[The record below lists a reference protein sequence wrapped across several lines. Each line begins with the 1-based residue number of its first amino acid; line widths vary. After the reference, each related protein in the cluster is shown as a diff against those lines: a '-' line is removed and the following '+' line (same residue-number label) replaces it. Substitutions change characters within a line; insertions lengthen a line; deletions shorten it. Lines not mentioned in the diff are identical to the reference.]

1 MISDF
6 RGGAWMLVGA
16 GGSFP
21 IIFVGVEW
29 IYNVVL
35 VSGVQPN
42 ESVTCTH
49 ISILFTFFSHLDH
62 YRVLLFPVLYSRF
75 SIVIYFICC
84 SDLAAAAA
92 AAYVCPSQ
100 SPIYSSPHSLI
111 LW

>member
-1 MISDF
+1 
-6 RGGAWMLVGA
+6 MLVGT
-16 GGSFP
+16 GGSFS

-49 ISILFTFFSHLDH
+49 ISILFPFFSHLDH

-75 SIVIYFICC
+75 SIVIYFICS
-84 SDLAAAAA
+84 SDLASAA
-92 AAYVCPSQ
+92 AAYECPSQ
-100 SPIYSSPHSLI
+100 SLIYSSSHSLL